1 MIPSHLTLS
10 PFVNMW
16 QTIPL
21 LTYLE
26 NSLIVCSVAS
36 VALVIIAL
44 LAAYAV
50 SRYRFTGSRLL
61 SITILSTQMF
71 PGILFL
77 LPLFVIFVNLSQ
89 VTGINL
95 YGSRTGLII
104 TYMTF
109 TLPFAIWM
117 LAAYLDAHPRE
128 LDEAA
133 TVDGT
138 GPLGPHPGG
147 HPGRDPGHRRGGY
160 LRVHD
165 RLERDALC
173 LRAHQQLD
181 RTLAVGLQGYAH
193 QNQVYWNQIM
203 AASLTVSVPI
213 VVGFLL
219 LQRFLV
225 AGADG
230 QLRRVAVRRPTLQI
244 RRNENLSAL
253 IPTSPG
259 RRPVACRGDG
269 LRFRTH
275 RTTGPT
281 ASVSQPRRWGSVLTW
296 AGVHGRSDG
305 GPWERRKWRI
315 PWIDCTHQ
323 RSVLQLLR
331 ATPAVWLPRSRHVGV
346 ACCAIPDRVS
356 SITAGR

>member
-1 MIPSHLTLS
+1 MHEPAWFRGARVVVLTLLGLFAILPVYVMLTASVKPLPDVEGAFRWIPSHLTLS
-10 PFVNMW
+10 PFVDMW

-36 VALVIIAL
+36 VASVIVAL
-44 LAAYAV
+44 LAAYAI
-50 SRYRFTGSRLL
+50 SRYRFHGKQLFSL
-61 SITILSTQMF
+61 TILSTQMF

-89 VTGINL
+89 TTGINL

-117 LAAYLDAHPRE
+117 LAAYLDTIPRE

-138 GPLGPHPGG
+138 GPLGAFIRVVIPAAIPGIVAVG
-147 HPGRDPGHRRGGY
+147 IYAFMTAWSEMLFASVLTNDST
-160 LRVHD
+160 
-165 RLERDALC
+165 
-173 LRAHQQLD
+173 
-181 RTLAVGLQGYAH
+181 RTLAVGLQGYATE
-193 QNQVYWNQIM
+193 NQVYWNQIM

-225 AGADG
+225 AGM
-230 QLRRVAVRRPTLQI
+230 
-244 RRNENLSAL
+244 
-253 IPTSPG
+253 
-259 RRPVACRGDG
+259 
-269 LRFRTH
+269 
-275 RTTGPT
+275 T
-281 ASVSQPRRWGSVLTW
+281 AGSV
-296 AGVHGRSDG
+296 
-305 GPWERRKWRI
+305 K
-315 PWIDCTHQ
+315 
-323 RSVLQLLR
+323 
-331 ATPAVWLPRSRHVGV
+331 
-346 ACCAIPDRVS
+346 
-356 SITAGR
+356 

>member
-1 MIPSHLTLS
+1 
-10 PFVNMW
+10 MW

-36 VALVIIAL
+36 VIVAL

-50 SRYRFTGSRLL
+50 SRYRFRGRQVF

-89 VTGINL
+89 DTGINL

-117 LAAYLDAHPRE
+117 LVAYLDTIPRE

-138 GPLGPHPGG
+138 GPLGAFIRVVIPAAIPGIVAVG
-147 HPGRDPGHRRGGY
+147 IYAFMTAWSEMLFASVLTNDST
-160 LRVHD
+160 
-165 RLERDALC
+165 
-173 LRAHQQLD
+173 
-181 RTLAVGLQGYAH
+181 RTLAVGLQGYAT

-213 VVGFLL
+213 VVSFLL

-225 AGADG
+225 AGM
-230 QLRRVAVRRPTLQI
+230 
-244 RRNENLSAL
+244 
-253 IPTSPG
+253 
-259 RRPVACRGDG
+259 
-269 LRFRTH
+269 
-275 RTTGPT
+275 T
-281 ASVSQPRRWGSVLTW
+281 AGSV
-296 AGVHGRSDG
+296 
-305 GPWERRKWRI
+305 K
-315 PWIDCTHQ
+315 
-323 RSVLQLLR
+323 
-331 ATPAVWLPRSRHVGV
+331 
-346 ACCAIPDRVS
+346 
-356 SITAGR
+356 

>member
-1 MIPSHLTLS
+1 
-10 PFVNMW
+10 MW

-36 VALVIIAL
+36 VASVIVAL

-50 SRYRFTGSRLL
+50 SRYRFRGRQVF

-89 VTGINL
+89 DTGINL

-117 LAAYLDAHPRE
+117 LVAYLDTIPRE

-138 GPLGPHPGG
+138 GPLGAFIRVVIPAAIPGIVAVG
-147 HPGRDPGHRRGGY
+147 IYAFMTAWSEMLFASVLTNDST
-160 LRVHD
+160 
-165 RLERDALC
+165 
-173 LRAHQQLD
+173 
-181 RTLAVGLQGYAH
+181 RTLAVGLQGYAT

-213 VVGFLL
+213 VVSFLL

-225 AGADG
+225 AGM
-230 QLRRVAVRRPTLQI
+230 
-244 RRNENLSAL
+244 
-253 IPTSPG
+253 
-259 RRPVACRGDG
+259 
-269 LRFRTH
+269 
-275 RTTGPT
+275 T
-281 ASVSQPRRWGSVLTW
+281 AGSV
-296 AGVHGRSDG
+296 
-305 GPWERRKWRI
+305 K
-315 PWIDCTHQ
+315 
-323 RSVLQLLR
+323 
-331 ATPAVWLPRSRHVGV
+331 
-346 ACCAIPDRVS
+346 
-356 SITAGR
+356 

>member
-1 MIPSHLTLS
+1 
-10 PFVNMW
+10 MW

-36 VALVIIAL
+36 VASVIVAL

-50 SRYRFTGSRLL
+50 SRYRFRGRQVF

-89 VTGINL
+89 TTGINL

-117 LAAYLDAHPRE
+117 LAAYLDTIPRE

-138 GPLGPHPGG
+138 GPLGAFIRVVIPAAIPGIVAVLIYAFMTAWSEMLFASVLTN
-147 HPGRDPGHRRGGY
+147 DST
-160 LRVHD
+160 
-165 RLERDALC
+165 
-173 LRAHQQLD
+173 
-181 RTLAVGLQGYAH
+181 RTLAVGLQGYAT

-225 AGADG
+225 AGM
-230 QLRRVAVRRPTLQI
+230 
-244 RRNENLSAL
+244 
-253 IPTSPG
+253 
-259 RRPVACRGDG
+259 
-269 LRFRTH
+269 
-275 RTTGPT
+275 T
-281 ASVSQPRRWGSVLTW
+281 AGSV
-296 AGVHGRSDG
+296 
-305 GPWERRKWRI
+305 K
-315 PWIDCTHQ
+315 
-323 RSVLQLLR
+323 
-331 ATPAVWLPRSRHVGV
+331 
-346 ACCAIPDRVS
+346 
-356 SITAGR
+356 